1 MAEFKKIYVGM
12 LLHVDTDGNMK
23 PAAVEWVNGEQFPI
37 SKITDVR
44 QAPPRHVG
52 SMPTVR
58 YTVQVQG
65 RTRELYHETFS
76 RRWFVEKLI

>member
-1 MAEFKKIYVGM
+1 MAEFIKIYVGV

-23 PAAVEWVNGEQFPI
+23 PAAIEWVNGEQFPI

-52 SMPTVR
+52 STPTIR

-65 RTRELYHETFS
+65 RTRELYYETFYN
-76 RRWFVEKLI
+76 K